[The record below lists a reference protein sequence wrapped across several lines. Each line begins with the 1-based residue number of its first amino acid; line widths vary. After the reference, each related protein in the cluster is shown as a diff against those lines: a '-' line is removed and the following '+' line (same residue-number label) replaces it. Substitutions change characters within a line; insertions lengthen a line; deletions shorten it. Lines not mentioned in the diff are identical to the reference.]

1 MSKFD
6 TVKFLNLLADDCAAH
21 EVKGEQFTA
30 DPSKLGPLLMT
41 AANRFAEQAHL
52 TALLENRWV
61 VARSPEDKRWR
72 VWSADTGAI
81 LDNQAA
87 GSESRLEAV
96 ASALPTA

>member
-21 EVKGEQFTA
+21 EAKGEQFSA
-30 DPSKLGPLLMT
+30 DPSVLGPLLMT

-61 VARSPEDKRWR
+61 VAKSPEDGRWR

-81 LDNQAA
+81 LESQAA

>member
-6 TVKFLNLLADDCAAH
+6 TVKFLNLLAEDCAAH
-21 EVKGEQFTA
+21 ANEGEQFSA
-30 DPSKLGPLLMT
+30 DPNKLGPLLLT
-41 AANRFAEQAHL
+41 AADRFAEQAHL
-52 TALLENRWV
+52 TAFIENRWV
-61 VARSPEDKRWR
+61 VAKSPEDGRWR

-81 LDNQAA
+81 LESQAA